1 MDEVLVRA
9 VRHRANYACEYCH
22 LPEALHPG
30 PYEIEHVIAKKHGGP
45 TVLSNLAYSCLHC
58 NRHKGSDL
66 AGIDR
71 ATSRTRL
78 VRLFNPRRHLWRRH
92 FRWEDAR
99 LIGRTA
105 IGRVTIQLLQMNDPV
120 RTILRVELLGE
131 GLFIG

>member
-1 MDEVLVRA
+1 
-9 VRHRANYACEYCH
+9 
-22 LPEALHPG
+22 
-30 PYEIEHVIAKKHGGP
+30 
-45 TVLSNLAYSCLHC
+45 
-58 NRHKGSDL
+58 
-66 AGIDR
+66 
-71 ATSRTRL
+71 